1 MLKIASILSFLFIS
15 FSVYAS
21 NDLEITVKG
30 KVIDK
35 NARESIAGVQI
46 KTNDGKVI
54 GYTDLDGYFE
64 VKINSN
70 LVKEL
75 NFSALSYESLI
86 LPSNALIS
94 TLSSVELLE
103 KQWYRALM

>member
-1 MLKIASILSFLFIS
+1 MLKIATILYFLIIS
-15 FSVYAS
+15 LSVFAG
-21 NDLEITVKG
+21 NDLEVTVKG

-46 KTNDGKVI
+46 KTTDGKVI

-64 VKINSN
+64 VKINYN

-75 NFSALSYESLI
+75 NFSALSYEALI
-86 LPSNALIS
+86 MPSNALSS
-94 TLSSVELLE
+94 TLTPVELIE
-103 KQWYRALM
+103 KQ